1 MEALYAKLY
10 DKYTKLQK
18 KKYSEYDEINK
29 EQEEK
34 FLTFVSASEEL
45 MEHLRGENQSSLEM
59 VEKLRN
65 EIISI
70 RSGRDDKFL
79 ECQKLLME
87 EELKNK
93 SLSEEVVKLKEE
105 VVKLKELVQ
114 EEHPRNYEDQSGKK
128 QKRKTPESARVTTR
142 SMIKR
147 SRLSEDLVETDM
159 VSPDISKHHKAKP
172 LLVSQPQCCRT
183 TYDGSSSSASC
194 TFQALGKHLL
204 GMKLSTNNK
213 GKRACIVASHP
224 TTGLSF
230 SLTFINNPNGEE
242 SELLYKPASLGTFQ
256 RVAPE
261 WMREVIK
268 FSTSMCPIFF
278 ERVSRVIKL
287 NC

>member
-87 EELKNK
+87 EELKSK
-93 SLSEEVVKLKEE
+93 KL
-105 VVKLKELVQ
+105 
-114 EEHPRNYEDQSGKK
+114 
-128 QKRKTPESARVTTR
+128 
-142 SMIKR
+142 
-147 SRLSEDLVETDM
+147 
-159 VSPDISKHHKAKP
+159 
-172 LLVSQPQCCRT
+172 C
-183 TYDGSSSSASC
+183 
-194 TFQALGKHLL
+194 
-204 GMKLSTNNK
+204 
-213 GKRACIVASHP
+213 
-224 TTGLSF
+224 
-230 SLTFINNPNGEE
+230 
-242 SELLYKPASLGTFQ
+242 
-256 RVAPE
+256 
-261 WMREVIK
+261 
-268 FSTSMCPIFF
+268 
-278 ERVSRVIKL
+278 
-287 NC
+287 

>member
-1 MEALYAKLY
+1 
-10 DKYTKLQK
+10 
-18 KKYSEYDEINK
+18 
-29 EQEEK
+29 
-34 FLTFVSASEEL
+34 

-93 SLSEEVVKLKEE
+93 SLSEE

-159 VSPDISKHHKAKP
+159 VSPDISKHHKAK
-172 LLVSQPQCCRT
+172 VKQ
-183 TYDGSSSSASC
+183 
-194 TFQALGKHLL
+194 
-204 GMKLSTNNK
+204 
-213 GKRACIVASHP
+213 I
-224 TTGLSF
+224 
-230 SLTFINNPNGEE
+230 
-242 SELLYKPASLGTFQ
+242 
-256 RVAPE
+256 
-261 WMREVIK
+261 
-268 FSTSMCPIFF
+268 TS
-278 ERVSRVIKL
+278 
-287 NC
+287 